1 MDEARRGQGGFE
13 AWKGTPRE
21 PRTSVPVVT
30 PYPAVSPALENERRR
45 RQQAEA
51 ADEGVATPRPRAPP
65 GLTVVAVRDALRIL
79 TRTPQRAALQ
89 RWRGA
94 VSVLGVMET
103 LRALNRIV
111 PRAYLRRW
119 RAAAAAPGPRRVPV
133 ARRPRRPPTPPAA
146 DRARGAAVLTQ
157 AARRREAQTTAERW
171 RRWAQKPPRESPE
184 RFPSPPNERHTP
196 SPARFP
202 PSPADEQP
210 ARFPSHVDEQP
221 VVRVGPRW
229 PSGSSGSGDDTTY
242 YAGASARA
250 GAAALAAV
258 AEKRSTKTMARALHE
273 WRFGVARLA
282 DVAAGMRRLALLLS
296 YQHRTSISTLF
307 RRWVCYVA
315 QFAIEVAAT
324 DRRRAAR
331 EVADAQLAVERAAAD
346 ADEARAKAEEDA
358 DEARAKAGD
367 EAAERLRRSHDV
379 ARRARR
385 DATRALRAMTE
396 CEARAKRGLDLA
408 IGRLKEAAATEQALK
423 RERDASL
430 ARKAQLDDRE
440 KKVQALEARAKV
452 VKRKLRGSKKADAAR
467 KAAADETR
475 RRERALAVEQKRV

>member
-1 MDEARRGQGGFE
+1 
-13 AWKGTPRE
+13 RE

-45 RQQAEA
+45 RQQVEA

-103 LRALNRIV
+103 LRALNRVV

-146 DRARGAAVLTQ
+146 DRARGAAVLAQ
-157 AARRREAQTTAERW
+157 AARRSESHATAARW
-171 RRWAQKPPRESPE
+171 RRWAQVHPRESPE
-184 RFPSPPNERHTP
+184 RFPSPANERHTP

-202 PSPADEQP
+202 PSP
-210 ARFPSHVDEQP
+210 VDE
-221 VVRVGPRW
+221 
-229 PSGSSGSGDDTTY
+229 PSGSEDDTT

-258 AEKRSTKTMARALHE
+258 AEKRCRGALVRALHE

-282 DVAAGMRRLALLLS
+282 DVAAGCRRLALLLS
-296 YQHRTSISTLF
+296 YQHRTSLATLF
-307 RRWVCYVA
+307 RRWVCHVA
-315 QFAIEVAAT
+315 QIAYHVAQIAIEDAET

-346 ADEARAKAEEDA
+346 ADEARAKAEDEGATAAA
-358 DEARAKAGD
+358 D
-367 EAAERLRRSHDV
+367 RLRRSHEV
-379 ARRARR
+379 ARRAQR

-408 IGRLKEAAATEQALK
+408 ITRLKAAAATEQALK
-423 RERDASL
+423 QERDAYL

-452 VKRKLRGSKKADAAR
+452 VRRAVKRSKKADAAR
-467 KAAADETR
+467 RTEKEEVR
-475 RRERALAVEQKRV
+475 RRERALA